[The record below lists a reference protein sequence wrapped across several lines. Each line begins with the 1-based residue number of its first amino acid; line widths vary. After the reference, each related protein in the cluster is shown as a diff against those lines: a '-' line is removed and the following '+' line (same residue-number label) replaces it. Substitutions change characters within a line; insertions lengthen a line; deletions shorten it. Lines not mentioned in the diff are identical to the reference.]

1 MRLKTAIAFVVAL
14 VLCYI
19 GAGTPPLGLLFKP
32 SVMSDAIA
40 LKPIT
45 WHWLNQIDRGMPQA
59 ELLASRFYVFL
70 IAIICAVV
78 GMISWGAFATKRRF
92 GYMLTMS
99 LAIIAIVVYA
109 QCQAYYTVA

>member
-1 MRLKTAIAFVVAL
+1 MRLKTAIAVIVAL

-19 GAGTPPLGLLFKP
+19 GAGAPPLWLLFKP
-32 SVMSDAIA
+32 SVMSEAIA

-45 WHWLNQIDRGMPQA
+45 WHWLNHVDRGTPQT

-70 IAIICAVV
+70 IAIVCAVV
-78 GMISWGAFATKRRF
+78 GMVSFGAFATKRRF
-92 GYMLTMS
+92 AYMLTMS

-109 QCQAYYTVA
+109 QCEAYYTVA